1 MATTLIVRGAQ
12 IELSDEESFT
22 KVKHRI
28 KKAKQRR
35 VDYENGTT
43 EEFSKGEDEI
53 EFYTDMGDGETGR
66 VFFDTNDT
74 FGCMSDKRS
83 DKE

>member
-12 IELSDEESFT
+12 IELADEESYT

-35 VDYENGTT
+35 VDYENGTA
-43 EEFSKGEDEI
+43 EEFSKGEDEL
-53 EFYTDMGDGETGR
+53 EFYTDMGNGETGR
-66 VFFDTNDT
+66 ACFDTNDV
-74 FGCMSDKRS
+74 FGVMSDKRS